1 MKKNLWMAAVA
12 GMVLWCTGCM
22 SVIAPEGDMFMKG
35 RWGQMETYMEKRVKD
50 LSAASTY
57 DCYHLCYAY
66 ANLKKYNKLFPCLD
80 RFEANVNKGD
90 RRILGLTDVSFEP
103 NSLRAVAY
111 MELGDYGRAVEQ
123 AEKALRIVEER
134 DLMRAYKIKALGTLS
149 LAHALNANRAE
160 ALNYARRLEGI
171 GTYYPYV
178 LLKTDKVVGLAKTYM
193 ALGDYRKS
201 LEFIED
207 DVASSF
213 WRGLSTAA
221 VTATGL
227 ITPDDSIF
235 VYQTMP
241 KYFIFARS
249 LYETG
254 KVKEARE
261 QYDKLLQTPQTRF
274 NGEIHWMA
282 LHDRGRI
289 AEKEGSLK
297 EAIEFYARAVD
308 VIEEQ
313 RSTINTEASKIGFV
327 GDKQAVYHSLVRA
340 LYEDGQYDRAFEY
353 VERAKARALVD
364 LLASKKDFA
373 LKKGQ
378 EQEIRSVLAMNDAAD
393 AEAIIQ
399 DASVIDKGR
408 TRSIQIRTRQ
418 DLKNR
423 APELASLVTV
433 THQTVSDLHALI
445 PRDEALIEYYY
456 RGREMYAFILSD
468 GRLKA
473 VKLDSEG
480 LAEDVQ
486 AFRRLVDSPSSTGF
500 MEMAEKLYRRLF
512 QPLESTLNK
521 KHLMIVFHGAL
532 HYLPAN
538 ALHDGKGYLIDRY
551 SIRMMPSAGAMKYL
565 SDKKTDR
572 RGGILIFGNPD
583 LGDPGLDLEYA
594 QREAAEIARIRP
606 ASRVFVRKEATEAA
620 LRRYG
625 SSYPC
630 IHFATHGQFNA
641 ESPLKSALLLAPDLE
656 HNGVLTVDKLYSLT
670 LDADLVTLSA
680 CETGLSRIANGDD
693 MVGLTR
699 GFLYAGSRSIVAS
712 LWKVDDLATSLLMT
726 RFYRELDKT
735 DKREA
740 LRTAQLENK
749 KKYPHPYYWAS
760 FQLTGSAQ

>member
-1 MKKNLWMAAVA
+1 
-12 GMVLWCTGCM
+12 
-22 SVIAPEGDMFMKG
+22 
-35 RWGQMETYMEKRVKD
+35 
-50 LSAASTY
+50 
-57 DCYHLCYAY
+57 
-66 ANLKKYNKLFPCLD
+66 
-80 RFEANVNKGD
+80 
-90 RRILGLTDVSFEP
+90 
-103 NSLRAVAY
+103 
-111 MELGDYGRAVEQ
+111 
-123 AEKALRIVEER
+123 
-134 DLMRAYKIKALGTLS
+134 
-149 LAHALNANRAE
+149 
-160 ALNYARRLEGI
+160 
-171 GTYYPYV
+171 
-178 LLKTDKVVGLAKTYM
+178 
-193 ALGDYRKS
+193 
-201 LEFIED
+201 
-207 DVASSF
+207 
-213 WRGLSTAA
+213 
-221 VTATGL
+221 
-227 ITPDDSIF
+227 
-235 VYQTMP
+235 
-241 KYFIFARS
+241 
-249 LYETG
+249 
-254 KVKEARE
+254 
-261 QYDKLLQTPQTRF
+261 
-274 NGEIHWMA
+274 
-282 LHDRGRI
+282 
-289 AEKEGSLK
+289 
-297 EAIEFYARAVD
+297 
-308 VIEEQ
+308 
-313 RSTINTEASKIGFV
+313 
-327 GDKQAVYHSLVRA
+327 
-340 LYEDGQYDRAFEY
+340 
-353 VERAKARALVD
+353 
-364 LLASKKDFA
+364 
-373 LKKGQ
+373 
-378 EQEIRSVLAMNDAAD
+378 MNDAAD